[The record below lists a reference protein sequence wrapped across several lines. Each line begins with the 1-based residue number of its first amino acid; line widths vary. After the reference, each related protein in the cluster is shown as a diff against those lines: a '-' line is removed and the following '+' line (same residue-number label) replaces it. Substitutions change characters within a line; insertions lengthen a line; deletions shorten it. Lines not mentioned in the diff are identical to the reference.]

1 METVMSNQQLTN
13 IPGVGAATARALV
26 DAGFSTVEAI
36 AKASED
42 KLAAVPGFGPSRAAV
57 AIAAARDLVASEGVQ
72 KAGGV
77 EPSSGSGEGRNEK
90 DDKKKKKSGKKDKK
104 DKKDKKKGGKKR
116 HKK

>member
-1 METVMSNQQLTN
+1 MSNQQLTN

-57 AIAAARDLVASEGVQ
+57 AIAAARDLVASEGSQ

-77 EPSSGSGEGRNEK
+77 EPSPDPGEGRNK
-90 DDKKKKKSGKKDKK
+90 KGDKKKKKSGKKG
-104 DKKDKKKGGKKR
+104 KKDKKKGGKKR
-116 HKK
+116 QKK